1 VFGTGRNA
9 VEDLTGLHLAAPR
22 LAGSAAHP
30 VAPGAHEQRRRSRRP
45 RIPAH
50 AMIALSDQRSDP
62 SEEHA
67 PCNKAAIARLLVQAA
82 RRQLSACQ
90 ACTCVIAAGSE
101 CARGPL
107 RQHAAPAGARRQAGG
122 TERVISPAHYL
133 GALRG
138 EVPLEGVAGD
148 SAAAPAQGKAFPS
161 RSKPRYIRHI
171 KRHKKLSLSQLNG
184 VFSAFTTGTK
194 SGIKLA
200 WISRAWNPWCPR
212 RRQRNSKTKSSG

>member
-1 VFGTGRNA
+1 
-9 VEDLTGLHLAAPR
+9 
-22 LAGSAAHP
+22 
-30 VAPGAHEQRRRSRRP
+30 
-45 RIPAH
+45 
-50 AMIALSDQRSDP
+50 MIALSDQRSDP

-138 EVPLEGVAGD
+138 GALLEGVAGD
-148 SAAAPAQGKAFPS
+148 SAAAPAQGKAFPFQTTLENPGLRTVLITWRLRGS
-161 RSKPRYIRHI
+161 RQPLERGVYLQ
-171 KRHKKLSLSQLNG
+171 LS
-184 VFSAFTTGTK
+184 
-194 SGIKLA
+194 
-200 WISRAWNPWCPR
+200 R
-212 RRQRNSKTKSSG
+212 